1 MDRNNSEHGHFS
13 RSEEKRKSPERSSV
27 FNHIFHTGHDDN
39 NERSSRPEVFLRKGV
54 LKICSKFTGE
64 HACRSVISIKLLITL
79 QHRASVFSCKFPAYF
94 QNTFS

>member
-39 NERSSRPEVFLRKGV
+39 NERSSRPQVFFRKGV
-54 LKICSKFTGE
+54 LKI
-64 HACRSVISIKLLITL
+64 CRSVISIKLLITL
-79 QHRASVFSCKFPAYF
+79 QHRASVFSCKFPAFF
-94 QNTFS
+94 QNTYS